1 MPYISNRSLLYA
13 FHEYIAI
20 LYGYAHRVVTA
31 NRTDSILNRLVA
43 YFLGYAEVLK
53 LVIYE
58 MNALGILYLVNS
70 FECF

>member
-1 MPYISNRSLLYA
+1 LA
-13 FHEYIAI
+13 AI
-20 LYGYAHRVVTA
+20 RRRTGNARITPGFWGVEQR
-31 NRTDSILNRLVA
+31 RTDSILNRLVV